1 MSRRKV
7 RDDTS
12 APDPQ
17 PDPKEPSEKTSQP
30 YSSSNTATDNHTVSS
45 KNVLWRHNYIVHK
58 QESPSP
64 LSSNSNEQNFRG
76 FFNLAGIVLV
86 VSNLRLVLENLLK
99 YGLLINMRVM
109 DNYIDLMDLSWA
121 LSLPVFATVALILEK
136 LGAKR
141 ILSERSLMILNIL
154 NIGSLLIIPISLV
167 RSTNNNLASGIMVLI
182 LTVIVWMKLVSY
194 CVVNREN
201 RRLYFLKQTYYEE
214 VLGIPKEQLVTYPN
228 NLTVKDMAYFLLA
241 PTLCYQ
247 MNYPRSPTIRWYWL
261 TGKFLQFIFFGCLMI
276 FMTEQYITPTIHNS
290 MAVMNKPGW
299 VWSILE
305 RILKLSIP
313 VMLVWLLGFYT
324 FFHLWLN
331 ILAELLRFGDRT
343 FYKDWWNSTTL
354 AYYWR
359 TWNIPVHLWLLR
371 HLYHPCLRHGFK
383 PFLATLVIFFVSAVF
398 HEIIVSVPLRTF
410 NLWFFL
416 GMLAQAPMILIG
428 RLFPRGSQIG
438 NIMFWFS
445 FCVFGQPTLLLLY
458 YSDYYQRNFG
468 RFS

>member
-1 MSRRKV
+1 
-7 RDDTS
+7 
-12 APDPQ
+12 
-17 PDPKEPSEKTSQP
+17 
-30 YSSSNTATDNHTVSS
+30 
-45 KNVLWRHNYIVHK
+45 
-58 QESPSP
+58 
-64 LSSNSNEQNFRG
+64 
-76 FFNLAGIVLV
+76 
-86 VSNLRLVLENLLK
+86 
-99 YGLLINMRVM
+99 
-109 DNYIDLMDLSWA
+109 
-121 LSLPVFATVALILEK
+121 
-136 LGAKR
+136 
-141 ILSERSLMILNIL
+141 
-154 NIGSLLIIPISLV
+154 
-167 RSTNNNLASGIMVLI
+167 
-182 LTVIVWMKLVSY
+182 
-194 CVVNREN
+194 
-201 RRLYFLKQTYYEE
+201 
-214 VLGIPKEQLVTYPN
+214 
-228 NLTVKDMAYFLLA
+228 MAYFLLA